1 MGNRP
6 TRREAVM
13 DWLLED
19 EQPAIRYLVLTQLVG
34 SPQTDPEVQSARKA
48 IPVRGW
54 AADILA
60 RQEWG
65 GVGLRREPVPIH
77 ASNRGGMVLEKA
89 LFLRIVDT
97 RPLFRAAAQ

>member
-54 AADILA
+54 AADLLA
-60 RQEWG
+60 RQECG
-65 GVGLRREPVPIH
+65 GWRVCGGNLYRFTHPI
-77 ASNRGGMVLEKA
+77 AVVWFWRKLYFCGS
-89 LFLRIVDT
+89 
-97 RPLFRAAAQ
+97 